1 MQTNKPLRPS
11 GITILAI
18 LAAIGGVL
26 GLLGGICLITGGAL
40 LGGLGAAAATGSAV
54 GAGFFGILSGLL
66 ILATGVLDLAFAYGA
81 WMLMPWAW
89 MLGIIAEGV
98 ALLSALLSLLN
109 GGNFFSFLISAAIA
123 GAILYYL
130 FTPEVKTGLRAG
142 VIYQQKIF
150 DNF

>member
-1 MQTNKPLRPS
+1 MKTNNPLRPS

-40 LGGLGAAAATGSAV
+40 LGGVLGAS
-54 GAGFFGILSGLL
+54 GAGVGVGIWSVLAGLL

-98 ALLSALLSLLN
+98 ALLSALLNLLN
-109 GGNFFSFLISAAIA
+109 GGSFFSFLVSAAIA
-123 GAILYYL
+123 GVILYYL
-130 FTPEVKTGLRAG
+130 FTPEVKKAFGRP
-142 VIYQQKIF
+142 
-150 DNF
+150 

>member
-1 MQTNKPLRPS
+1 MQTNNPLRPS

-40 LGGLGAAAATGSAV
+40 LGGVLGASGASAAGV
-54 GAGFFGILSGLL
+54 GLGFFGVLGGLL

-89 MLGIIAEGV
+89 MLGIVAEGV
-98 ALLSALLSLLN
+98 ALLSALLGLLN
-109 GGNFFSFLISAAIA
+109 GGSFFSFLLSAAIA

-130 FTPEVKTGLRAG
+130 FTPEVKRAFG
-142 VIYQQKIF
+142 RP
-150 DNF
+150 